1 MARKIKGTPEPVEQ
15 SVNVNIKLEA
25 KQDTPFYYV
34 NCMSVG
40 HSAFDFTIG
49 AARVPIP
56 LSSEQTAS
64 AKRGE
69 PIILEPTLQL
79 VVAPLVI
86 KGLIDALTDQ
96 LSKYEELFGKITAQ
110 IPKSEKNE

>member
-1 MARKIKGTPEPVEQ
+1 MARKNKSMPAPIGQ

-25 KQDTPFYYV
+25 KPDTPFYYV
-34 NCMSVG
+34 NCISVG
-40 HSAFDFTIG
+40 HSAFDFTLG

-56 LSSEQTAS
+56 LSSEQTES

-79 VVAPLVI
+79 VAAPWVI
-86 KGLIDALTDQ
+86 KSLIATLTDQ
-96 LSKYEELFGKITAQ
+96 LNKYEEQFGKITIQ
-110 IPKSEKNE
+110 MPKTEKNE